1 MKYYS
6 DVTKKVYDTADEL
19 EKAEAEVKKLEEEKE
34 AKLATISKE
43 KKAFATEIENADK
56 ELDEAYKQ
64 LDVAREKAKQLQK
77 EHLKQLENILHPA
90 EEAVKTAQNKKYEA
104 VKAFN
109 DKFGVFTTT
118 YTGAKAADE
127 LNRTLKYFD
136 EVFHNFF
143 F

>member
-43 KKAFATEIENADK
+43 KKAFATEIKNADK

-109 DKFGVFTTT
+109 DKFGDFTTT
-118 YTGAKAADE
+118 YTAATAADE